1 MKRMTGLGTSTLSA
15 VGCVLLA
22 LLAGCAKRSATTASS
37 ADGANGASGAVSA
50 LPHDDDSTTGLA
62 EAISPS
68 APLPRDA
75 PKDEARPTEERA
87 KEEPAAPALP
97 AMSPSRAEGASAR
110 ASGPALARPAPLP
123 TMAPAS
129 PAKAARPTA
138 GSARDRYRGDDEAP
152 GGLGIGGVGA
162 GGGGFGVSAQ
172 FSGVKAGEWDDNAN
186 FREFQRFL
194 ASSPTNHRKMDLN
207 DRRFVVVRDKSGHGV
222 PRCRVTVRDG
232 SRTSSFLTTA
242 SGRAIVFP
250 HAEGMKGE
258 KLTATAACAEGSAEA
273 SFPLY
278 DGQDGLVDLRL
289 QAERAAVGNRIVDLA
304 FVLDTTGSMSEE
316 IAAVKTTIQKVA
328 KVLSTE
334 QTTVRVGLVEYK
346 DRQDPFVTKVYPFA
360 TDLAGFA
367 QRVGQIS
374 ASGGGDTPEDM
385 NAGLHVAIS
394 QLAWSEQSV
403 ARLAFVIADAPPH
416 LDYQDGPDYVA
427 DMKTASHRG
436 IQLFTVAASG
446 MDNLGQVVFR
456 QMAQFT
462 GGTNMFVLRGG
473 AGPQSTGGGDPGSS
487 CGGTHTNYSS
497 GKLDEL
503 IVQKIRRELKALDAD
518 PMRIAG
524 LKADE
529 NAKPCDQRVVSID

>member
-1 MKRMTGLGTSTLSA
+1 MKRMVGRLGGLVGLGIPALSCLA
-15 VGCVLLA
+15 LALGVGCTKRSGSAPTSATEPAMPVN
-22 LLAGCAKRSATTASS
+22 AGADGEGAVAAASATTSPA
-37 ADGANGASGAVSA
+37 APPPAPA
-50 LPHDDDSTTGLA
+50 T
-62 EAISPS
+62 PS
-68 APLPRDA
+68 ARE
-75 PKDEARPTEERA
+75 KEERA
-87 KEEPAAPALP
+87 AAPARRGPVAKADDAP
-97 AMSPSRAEGASAR
+97 ADTLK
-110 ASGPALARPAPLP
+110 PAP
-123 TMAPAS
+123 TMAPPSGAAKDARVARPS
-129 PAKAARPTA
+129 PAATMSGPL
-138 GSARDRYRGDDEAP
+138 D
-152 GGLGIGGVGA
+152 GVGLA

-172 FSGVKAGEWDDNAN
+172 FAGVKAGEWDDNAN

-194 ASSPTNHRKMDLN
+194 ASSPTNHRRMNLN
-207 DRRFVVVRDKSGHGV
+207 DRRFIVVRDKDGHAV
-222 PRCRVTVRDG
+222 PRCKVTVRDG
-232 SRTSSFLTTA
+232 RQASASFLTTA

-250 HAEGMKGE
+250 HAEGMTGE
-258 KLTATAACAEGSAEA
+258 KLSATASCSEGSAEA
-273 SFPLY
+273 SFPLF
-278 DGQDGLVDLRL
+278 DSQEGVVDLKL
-289 QAERAAVGNRIVDLA
+289 ASERSPLGTRIVDLA

-316 IAAVKTTIQKVA
+316 IAAVKSTIQKVA

-346 DRQDPFVTKVYPFA
+346 DRQDAFVTKVYPFA

-367 QRVGQIS
+367 QRVSQIS

-385 NAGLHVAIS
+385 NAGLHTAIT
-394 QLAWSEQSV
+394 QLAWSDQSV

-416 LDYQDGPDYVA
+416 LDYQDGPDYAA

-473 AGPQSTGGGDPGSS
+473 AGPQSTGGGDPVSS

-503 IVQKIRRELKALDAD
+503 IVQKIRRELRALDAD

-524 LKADE
+524 LKVDE
-529 NAKPCDQRVVSID
+529 NAKPCDQRVVFID